1 MGRSYDQ
8 LSLDDRCE
16 IARLSANGSSVRQI
30 AAALDRSPST
40 ISRELKRNSGAQV
53 GYRSSYANQQARARR
68 WKGSRLERDESLR
81 AAVIERLASG
91 WSPEQIAGRLEREQG
106 RKVISYETI
115 YRFIYAQLS
124 RTRDYRWRRYL
135 PRGKSKRGC
144 RGRKGGSPASFIEGR
159 VSLANRPL
167 EAADRSTCG
176 HWEADLMMFTKY
188 GQAILTVHERKS
200 RLLLAIRLSSKAANG
215 VARHLVNLFGAMPP
229 PLRQTVTFD
238 NGTEF
243 ARHLAL
249 HDLKIETF
257 FCDPYAPWQKG
268 GIENAIGRMRRFIP
282 RKTDLATLS
291 NSRFRNLVAAYNN
304 TPRKCLDFRTPAE
317 SFAQLLHFECES
329 TSRLS
334 PGRRRVC
341 YVRSKRKE
349 SPMSWQPSNDPVL
362 GDPMSCDALDLVIVP
377 RTRDL
382 GDGFAVRRALPH
394 GKRQMVGPF
403 IFFDHFG
410 PMQFLAGKGMDVRP
424 HPHIGLATV
433 TYLFDGS
440 IMHRDSEGNIQ
451 EIQPGAMNL
460 MTAGRGIAHSERTP
474 DVQRRDGQKM
484 LGLQSWIALPA
495 GSEEIAPSFQHYAA
509 GDLPMIAERGFTA
522 RVIAGNSF
530 GIASPVAMVSPWF
543 YTEIAADRAPACR
556 WIPITRSARSMWS
569 TARSRSPTNATRD
582 RGC

>member
-53 GYRSSYANQQARARR
+53 GYRSSYANQQTRARR

-334 PGRRRVC
+334 PGR
-341 YVRSKRKE
+341 
-349 SPMSWQPSNDPVL
+349 
-362 GDPMSCDALDLVIVP
+362 
-377 RTRDL
+377 
-382 GDGFAVRRALPH
+382 
-394 GKRQMVGPF
+394 
-403 IFFDHFG
+403 
-410 PMQFLAGKGMDVRP
+410 
-424 HPHIGLATV
+424 
-433 TYLFDGS
+433 
-440 IMHRDSEGNIQ
+440 
-451 EIQPGAMNL
+451 
-460 MTAGRGIAHSERTP
+460 
-474 DVQRRDGQKM
+474 QRRDFGNRVVGTGSVCKTTAHESKRENRPDRSSNRHRRPRRCHR
-484 LGLQSWIALPA
+484 LGA
-495 GSEEIAPSFQHYAA
+495 GH
-509 GDLPMIAERGFTA
+509 D
-522 RVIAGNSF
+522 
-530 GIASPVAMVSPWF
+530 
-543 YTEIAADRAPACR
+543 
-556 WIPITRSARSMWS
+556 
-569 TARSRSPTNATRD
+569 
-582 RGC
+582 